1 MVNVVSRSKAS
12 SHPSPMGGIY
22 VGIVKTV
29 AADGRVFVSIPKLG
43 NTIGPLR
50 VANSN
55 TNSPLLI
62 DEQVLCAFTSMSN
75 DEMYVL
81 GYVNSRDIFTPYLT
95 TPSIGQIL
103 SYNGTEWVNTGTPA
117 AGTTSTGTTGFGYMG
132 LPQNSATTGA
142 YGIVAADAGKHIYST
157 ASRVI
162 TIPANAT
169 IAMPVGATIVFV
181 AGSGATVTI
190 AITSDTMYLA
200 GPGTTGSRTL
210 APFGMATA
218 IKITSTSW
226 KISGNG
232 LT

>member
-226 KISGNG
+226 MISGNG